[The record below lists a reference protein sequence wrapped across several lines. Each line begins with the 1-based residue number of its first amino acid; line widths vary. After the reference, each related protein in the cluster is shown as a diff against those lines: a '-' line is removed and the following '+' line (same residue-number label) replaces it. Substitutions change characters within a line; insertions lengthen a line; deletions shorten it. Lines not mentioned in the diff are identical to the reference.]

1 MKYADMRSIAES
13 NEFIL
18 VYPQGSC
25 FDGLSHWN
33 PCPGG
38 DNKSTADD
46 LGFIQAMI
54 NDISTQYN
62 VDQRELCHRIFKRR
76 NDGIWACPS

>member
-33 PCPGG
+33 PCPRGEII
-38 DNKSTADD
+38 KA
-46 LGFIQAMI
+46 LLMI
-54 NDISTQYN
+54 
-62 VDQRELCHRIFKRR
+62 
-76 NDGIWACPS
+76 